1 MSSTVSTFAIL
12 TDVWLFVSQAWRLL
26 NNNEALNLCSI
37 IELKNLTIFAP
48 FWNFL
53 PHFEVKIWIFSAKIQ
68 IFYFLKKFRFSA
80 KIQIPQW
87 AKIRNF
93 LCHFLPTFFPVCN
106 NPKRQIVA
114 SFLISSPFFVHFTFE
129 HCVKIPNCV
138 WETAATTAVF
148 SRLLNLL
155 FLVVKP
161 KNFNKS

>member
-1 MSSTVSTFAIL
+1 MF
-12 TDVWLFVSQAWRLL
+12 
-26 NNNEALNLCSI
+26 NNWVKKFDNFCPF
-37 IELKNLTIFAP
+37 LKFFAP
-48 FWNFL
+48 FWSQNLNFL
-53 PHFEVKIWIFSAKIQ
+53 RENSNILLSKI
-68 IFYFLKKFRFSA
+68 FRFSA
-80 KIQIPQW
+80 KIQILQW

>member
-26 NNNEALNLCSI
+26 NNNEVDWDNNWV
-37 IELKNLTIFAP
+37 KKIFWQFFVP
-48 FWNFL
+48 FWTQNLNFIRENSNIL
-53 PHFEVKIWIFSAKIQ
+53 LFKKI
-68 IFYFLKKFRFSA
+68 RFSA
-80 KIQIPQW
+80 KIKSHSEQK
-87 AKIRNF
+87 KIRNF